1 MNRKPSVFMLVV
13 GYTSFLILGAFDGQ
27 LGVAWP
33 SMRNTFGLSL
43 DAVGMLL
50 IAGTVGFSLA
60 SILSG
65 GLIARWGAGVFLLGA
80 SLLGLTGTMGM
91 ALSPKWWGAVIA
103 YLLVG
108 LGSGCIEVGMNTLM
122 AVHCGAR
129 EMNWLH
135 GFYGIGSTVG
145 PLIVTGLLGL
155 GIVWRWGYGVIALM
169 YLLLAAYFVL
179 TLRRWQGIVTH
190 SEGTG
195 EGRSISG
202 WGILRLPVVWFGV
215 VLFFTY
221 TGVEATAGQWSF
233 TLLTEGRA
241 IPETTAGVWV
251 SLLWGSFTIARLVL
265 GALANRMAPIHVVRV
280 SLLGAILGA
289 ALLWWNPTDAFSLLG
304 LIVLGVSFASIYPG
318 MMTLTPEFVGQKHAA
333 SAIGFQTGAA
343 GLGAAGLPVLAGVLA
358 DGVGLEIIAPFM
370 LASLVLTLVLQE
382 VTVAHGT
389 RDQAAAVHAS
399 SN

>member
-1 MNRKPSVFMLVV
+1 
-13 GYTSFLILGAFDGQ
+13 
-27 LGVAWP
+27 
-33 SMRNTFGLSL
+33 
-43 DAVGMLL
+43 
-50 IAGTVGFSLA
+50 
-60 SILSG
+60 
-65 GLIARWGAGVFLLGA
+65 
-80 SLLGLTGTMGM
+80 
-91 ALSPKWWGAVIA
+91 
-103 YLLVG
+103 
-108 LGSGCIEVGMNTLM
+108 
-122 AVHCGAR
+122 
-129 EMNWLH
+129 MNWLH

-195 EGRSISG
+195 EGRSTSG